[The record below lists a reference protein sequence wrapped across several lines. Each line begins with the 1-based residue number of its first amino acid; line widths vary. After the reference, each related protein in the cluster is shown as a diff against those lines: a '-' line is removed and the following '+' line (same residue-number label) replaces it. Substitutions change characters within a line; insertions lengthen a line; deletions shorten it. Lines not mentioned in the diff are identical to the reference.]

1 MSVRDR
7 NIQQLI
13 FSLRFAVLL
22 CLLVF
27 SLHACSA
34 GGNRNPPPET
44 TAAATAEIVT
54 EPTDTPQPPPTSSP
68 ELAVLVAP
76 AEADPEQKAALEL
89 VLEELAL
96 KDGMEFQSVSD
107 FSQLEF
113 NEALRIVT
121 VLAPDPGVSE
131 LAAAHPEVQFLGVG
145 IPGLPTTDN
154 LSSIGADGERPDR
167 QGFLAGYTAA
177 VISDDWRIGVISPSD
192 SASGQASRL
201 GFINGAIFYCG
212 LCRPVYPPFIQY
224 PQYAEI
230 PSGAGEAE
238 WQAAAD
244 NLIAN
249 AVKTVYVYPG
259 IDGEG
264 LLNYLAQAGLNIIGG
279 ITPAAG
285 LNDHWVAS
293 IQPDLPAALREIWP
307 ALMNGEG
314 GKSLASPISITNQ
327 NEQLFS
333 PGRQGLVKKTLSEL
347 TADYID
353 TGVDPLTGTLK

>member
-238 WQAAAD
+238 
-244 NLIAN
+244 
-249 AVKTVYVYPG
+249 
-259 IDGEG
+259 
-264 LLNYLAQAGLNIIGG
+264 
-279 ITPAAG
+279 
-285 LNDHWVAS
+285 
-293 IQPDLPAALREIWP
+293 
-307 ALMNGEG
+307 
-314 GKSLASPISITNQ
+314 
-327 NEQLFS
+327 
-333 PGRQGLVKKTLSEL
+333 
-347 TADYID
+347 
-353 TGVDPLTGTLK
+353 

>member
-1 MSVRDR
+1 VRDR
-7 NIQQLI
+7 NFQQLI
-13 FSLRFAVLL
+13 FSLRFAVLF

-27 SLHACSA
+27 SLQGCVTDSN
-34 GGNRNPPPET
+34 GNPPPET
-44 TAAATAEIVT
+44 STAATAEIVT
-54 EPTDTPQPPPTSSP
+54 GSTDTPQPSPTSSP
-68 ELAVLVAP
+68 ELAVLVSS
-76 AEADPEQKAALEL
+76 AEADPEQKAALEV

-96 KDGMEFQSVSD
+96 QDGMEFQSVED
-107 FSQLEF
+107 ISQLEF
-113 NEALRIVT
+113 NEALRIVS
-121 VLAPDPGVSE
+121 VLAPDPGVTE
-131 LAAAHPEVQFLGVG
+131 LAAVHPEVQFLGVG
-145 IPGLPTTDN
+145 IPGLPITDN

-167 QGFLAGYTAA
+167 QGFLAGYLAA
-177 VISDDWRIGVISPSD
+177 VISEDWRVGVISPID
-192 SASGQASRL
+192 TASGQASRL

-230 PSGAGEAE
+230 PSSAGEAE

-259 IDGEG
+259 IGGDG

-279 ITPAAG
+279 LPPAAG
-285 LNDHWVAS
+285 LKERWVAS

-307 ALMNGEG
+307 SLINGEG
-314 GKSLASPISITNQ
+314 GKNLAIPIIIDHQ

-333 PGRQGLVKKTLSEL
+333 PGRQGLVDKLLSEL
-347 TADYID
+347 SLDYID